1 LRPNTKPSSATVL
14 ERLIRVHFTH
24 LESRKLTSIEARDI
38 TAVLS
43 AMADRPIAA
52 NHALAALKLLFNWAA
67 SQQHIERNPIAD
79 LKKPYKKRARE
90 RLLTPTEIRAIWLE
104 SFNHDSFGQLIR
116 CLILSGQRL
125 NQFAAFDPQW
135 VQAHAIIFPPSIMKS
150 NAEMTLPL
158 TDTLRREL
166 PSGPLLPSISTATA
180 KFRRSLTIPHF
191 TLHDFRRFFSS
202 TMASLQVPLD
212 ITEMLLSHVTGSRT
226 PIQRIYDRFDRLAPM
241 REALLKYEE
250 YLARLLQS
258 DGT

>member
-1 LRPNTKPSSATVL
+1 
-14 ERLIRVHFTH
+14 
-24 LESRKLTSIEARDI
+24 
-38 TAVLS
+38 
-43 AMADRPIAA
+43 M
-52 NHALAALKLLFNWAA
+52 
-67 SQQHIERNPIAD
+67 NP
-79 LKKPYKKRARE
+79 LQRKKPPHKR
-90 RLLTPTEIRAIWLE
+90 TSPRAPSHPDRDPPIWLE
-104 SFNHDSFGQLIR
+104 SYNHASFGQLVR